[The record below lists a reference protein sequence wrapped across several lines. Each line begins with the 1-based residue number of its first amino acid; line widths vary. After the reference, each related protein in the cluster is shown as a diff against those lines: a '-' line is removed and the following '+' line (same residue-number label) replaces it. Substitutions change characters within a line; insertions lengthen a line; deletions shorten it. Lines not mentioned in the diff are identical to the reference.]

1 MTAVPQQQQRQDPND
16 FLMGGG
22 ARSFKFETVGQVA
35 KGTILG
41 LDMQQ
46 QRDFKTQQPKYWDDG
61 KPMMQL
67 RVLLATDERDPQA
80 ADDDGQRA
88 VYLKGES
95 QKAVKAAV
103 VDAGAKS
110 IEVGGILA
118 LAFTGLGE
126 KKGNLDPPKLYRAQY
141 KPPVPVENAINAD
154 DLI

>member
-1 MTAVPQQQQRQDPND
+1 MSAVPQTDPQG
-16 FLMGGG
+16 FLMGDGVT
-22 ARSFKFETVGQVA
+22 SFKFEAEGQVA
-35 KGTILG
+35 KGTIVS

-46 QRDFKTQQPKYWDDG
+46 QRDFKTGLPKFWDDG

-67 RVLLATDERDPQA
+67 RVVLATDERDG
-80 ADDDGQRA
+80 DNDDGQRG

-103 VDAGAKS
+103 LAAGAKS
-110 IEVGGILA
+110 LDVGGTLA

-126 KKGNLDPPKLYRAQY
+126 AKGNLNPPKLYRAQY
-141 KPPVPVENAINAD
+141 VAPAPQTQSVDTD